1 MQATMTAPLM
11 SSEDVADAL
20 SISEKHARALMK
32 LPDFPLMQVGLKRT
46 YRVRPADFEKWV
58 TTRYINRSEPTPD

>member
-1 MQATMTAPLM
+1 MTAPLM

-20 SISEKHARALMK
+20 AISEKHARALMK

-46 YRVRPADFEKWV
+46 YRVRPADLEKWLE
-58 TTRYINRSEPTPD
+58 TCIIKRPDPTAE